1 MNRFVFGILL
11 LLLLSGFVIASPLL
25 ALSRFA
31 LAIRAHNA
39 GMLSD
44 QVDFDRLR
52 RSITEQIIWA
62 YRTHSARAG
71 EAAGSDS
78 PILMAA
84 STPIAAAIAVEIV
97 NPASLIELLNSARVS
112 ADRIQL
118 NEQRFAPL
126 PDGHFGSYWDAFTNS
141 EYGIGSYSI
150 TLPPSA
156 PSTKQ
161 YRLRFKLLRWHWKL
175 VAIDLPETLKRRL
188 ADKFEKAFRQ

>member
-1 MNRFVFGILL
+1 MKRFVFGVLL
-11 LLLLSGFVIASPLL
+11 LLVLSGFVIASPLL

-62 YRTHSARAG
+62 YRTHSARAD

-84 STPIAAAIAVEIV
+84 STPIAAAIAADIV
-97 NPASLIELLNSARVS
+97 NPESLIELLNSARVS

-118 NEQRFAPL
+118 NKQQFAPL
-126 PDGHFGSYWDAFTNS
+126 SDGHFGSYLEAFINS
-141 EYGIGSYSI
+141 EYGIGSYYI
-150 TLPPSA
+150 TLPLSA

-161 YRLRFKLLRWHWKL
+161 YRLRFKLLQWHWKL
-175 VAIDLPETLKRRL
+175 VAIDLPEEVKREL
-188 ADKFEKAFRQ
+188 ADRFKKAFSQ